1 MKTLA
6 IMAGFLALPFFLTS
20 CATAPQPAQAF
31 HNTDNSA
38 LIVASLDAQHCE
50 IVQPTPTGAEVDDAV
65 LAEAKKLPQHKTAIV
80 ILENY
85 TEAQPGDQFSQ
96 RSTDLFVGLRSVG
109 YQRVVFL
116 HGNGGLSPEGLLTVA
131 DY

>member
-1 MKTLA
+1 MRSFIIVAGLLA
-6 IMAGFLALPFFLTS
+6 VPFFLTS
-20 CATAPQPAQAF
+20 CATPTPPQAF

-38 LIVASLDAQHCE
+38 LIVASLDAQHCQIISPVASGKE
-50 IVQPTPTGAEVDDAV
+50 TDDEV
-65 LAEAKKLPQHKTAIV
+65 LAVAKKMPQHQTAIV

-85 TEAQPGDQFSQ
+85 TEAQPGNQFSE

-109 YQRVVFL
+109 YERVVFL
-116 HGNGGLSPEGLLTVA
+116 HGNGGTSPEGLVTVA